1 MTEIGDRLREYAMLC
16 DAQPKIVAAGV
27 IVRPNETVVAAFT
40 EIESMD
46 VQAIAIGFYNAV
58 ITPPDESM
66 FREVDEPEPRPS

>member
-58 ITPPDESM
+58 ITPPDESP
-66 FREVDEPEPRPS
+66 FLDAPAAEPRPS